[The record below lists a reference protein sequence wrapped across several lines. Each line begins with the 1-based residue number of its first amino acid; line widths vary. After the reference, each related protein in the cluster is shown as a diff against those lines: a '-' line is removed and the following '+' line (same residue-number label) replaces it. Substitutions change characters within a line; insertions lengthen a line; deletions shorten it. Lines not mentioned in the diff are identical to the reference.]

1 MADAQKKMADAIPGA
16 ELLLLKGVGHAV
28 FVDEPEIFAQA
39 LERLLCK

>member
-1 MADAQKKMADAIPGA
+1 MANAIPGA

-39 LERLLCK
+39 LERLIRR